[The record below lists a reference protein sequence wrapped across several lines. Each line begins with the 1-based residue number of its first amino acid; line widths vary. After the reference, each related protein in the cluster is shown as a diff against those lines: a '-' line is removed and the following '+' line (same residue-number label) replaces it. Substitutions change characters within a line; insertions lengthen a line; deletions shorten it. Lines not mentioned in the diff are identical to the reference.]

1 MKTPFLRLRALSTD
15 IANRLDL
22 SNKPLTLLI
31 SVIAL
36 LTTGLVIFSQTKAF
50 HEDEGYHL
58 LTAHLINQGERPY
71 LDFVFPQPPLN
82 AYLNAAWMRV
92 FGESWHAA
100 HVLASLET
108 AAAIFLTA
116 WFVLTRF
123 PVIGW
128 RLAGAIAVT
137 LLVGLNMLVLDFGT
151 IAQAYGICLLLTV
164 AAFFVSAVSV
174 DKKGLMVTGL
184 AGLLAGAAASSS
196 LLTASAGWVLLV
208 WIFCYNR
215 VGNRIA
221 KSCAFIVG
229 ATIAFVPVLRPFVNG
244 PRQVWFNLFQF
255 HLSYR
260 QVDWPGATQ
269 HDIDT
274 LTSWISN
281 SQDLCLILLALAGVL
296 FLIKERQWN
305 RPRRAEFYLC
315 AVLALAM
322 GIQNS
327 FAHPTFRQYFVM
339 LIPFVAIL
347 ASLGLY
353 SIALRAGFLARP
365 FRLVLTLMLLLCL
378 QLARSIYDEYHSENW
393 HDWKAIASKVDEV
406 TAPQATLLAD
416 EQIYFLT
423 HRPPPSGM
431 EYHDSH
437 KVDFSPAVNAMFH
450 ILPQAELDRQ
460 IKAGAFSTIQTCD
473 EDMIDRLALED
484 RYEQRSDFPTG
495 DSLCSVFWQW
505 TTEPAT
511 APDTEK

>member
-1 MKTPFLRLRALSTD
+1 M
-15 IANRLDL
+15 
-22 SNKPLTLLI
+22 
-31 SVIAL
+31 AL
-36 LTTGLVIFSQTKAF
+36 LTAGLLIYSQTKAF

-92 FGESWHAA
+92 FGESWRAA

-108 AAAIFLTA
+108 AGAVLLSA
-116 WFVLTRF
+116 WFMFTRF

-128 RLAGAIAVT
+128 RLTGAITVA
-137 LLVGLNMLVLDFGT
+137 LLLGVNMLVVDFGT

-164 AAFFVSAVSV
+164 AAFLVSVVSV
-174 DKKGLMVTGL
+174 DKKSPFVAAL
-184 AGLLAGAAASSS
+184 AGLLAGAAAASS
-196 LLTASAGWVLLV
+196 LLTASACWVLLV

-229 ATIAFVPVLRPFVNG
+229 ATIAFVPVLRLFVHG

-281 SQDLCLILLALAGVL
+281 SHDFCLVLLALAGVF
-296 FLIKERQWN
+296 FLTTERQWD
-305 RPRRAEFYLC
+305 RARRAEFYLC
-315 AVLALAM
+315 LGLALAM
-322 GIQNS
+322 GVQNS

-339 LIPFVAIL
+339 LVPFVAIL

-353 SIALRAGFLARP
+353 SLALRLGFLAKP
-365 FRLVLTLMLLLCL
+365 LRLVLALMLLLGL
-378 QLARSIYDEYHSENW
+378 QLARSSYDEYHWENW
-393 HDWKAIASKVDEV
+393 YDYEEMARKVDEV
-406 TAPQATLLAD
+406 TAPQAMLLAD
-416 EQIYFLT
+416 EPVYFLT
-423 HRPPPSGM
+423 HRQPPSGM

-437 KVDFSPAVNAMFH
+437 KLDLSPALNAMLH

-460 IKAGAFSTIQTCD
+460 IETGAFGTIQICD
-473 EDMIDRLALED
+473 EDTIDRLELED
-484 RYEQRSDFPTG
+484 RYEQRSEFLSGASP
-495 DSLCSVFWQW
+495 CSVFWGW
-505 TTEPAT
+505 TTESVT
-511 APDTEK
+511 TPDTGK